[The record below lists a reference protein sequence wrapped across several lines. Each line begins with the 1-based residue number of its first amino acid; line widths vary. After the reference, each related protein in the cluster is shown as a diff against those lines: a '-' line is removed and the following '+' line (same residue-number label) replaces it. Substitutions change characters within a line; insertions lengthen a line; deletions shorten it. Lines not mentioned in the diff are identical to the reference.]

1 MVGVE
6 IKAPFLDEI
15 PRQRN
20 EGAAA
25 QRGLAARSFS
35 ATETPNVIKSKT
47 PGQNQMYEI
56 RIWF

>member
-1 MVGVE
+1 MAGAE

-15 PRQRN
+15 PRQRS

-25 QRGLAARSFS
+25 QRGFAARSFP
-35 ATETPNVIKSKT
+35 ATETPNAVKSKT